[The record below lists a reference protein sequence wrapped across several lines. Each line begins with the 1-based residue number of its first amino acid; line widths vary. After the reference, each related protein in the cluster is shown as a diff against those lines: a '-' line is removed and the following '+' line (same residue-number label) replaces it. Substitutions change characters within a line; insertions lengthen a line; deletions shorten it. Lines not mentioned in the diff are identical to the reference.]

1 MMIKGTGKFLLVI
14 VGPTAVGKTNLCLK
28 LAKKFETE
36 IISCDSRQFFKEMNL
51 GTAKP
56 TESELNQVKH
66 YFIDSLSIF
75 DDYDAKMFENEVLD
89 LLNEKFQSK
98 NLMIM
103 TGGSG
108 LYVDAICKGFDDIPE
123 IDPSIRASLI
133 QLFENEG
140 IGVLQENLKKIDPI
154 YYDAVDLNNPQRLMR
169 AIEVYEGT
177 GKPYSSFRSKKKV
190 KRPFDIIKIGL
201 RRDREELYDRI
212 DQRMDD
218 MIQQGLFEEASSL
231 FPFKH
236 LNALHTV
243 GYSEIFRYLE
253 GDYDREE
260 AIRLLKRNSRRY
272 AKRQMTW
279 FNRDE
284 EITWFDPS
292 QFEEVSSFVANQIAL

>member
-1 MMIKGTGKFLLVI
+1 MIKGTGKFLLVI